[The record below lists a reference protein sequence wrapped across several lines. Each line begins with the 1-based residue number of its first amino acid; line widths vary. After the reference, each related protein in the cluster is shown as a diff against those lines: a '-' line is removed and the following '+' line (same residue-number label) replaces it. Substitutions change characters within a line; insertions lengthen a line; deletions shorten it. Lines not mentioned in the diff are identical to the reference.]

1 MSIAQDTLAAVDVEQ
16 AIHAFTGVMAELQGS
31 HKALEE
37 RAERMEADLFTAN
50 KQLATKV
57 AELETL
63 HRHLDSILAA
73 LPTGVIERAPSGKV
87 VRMNSAARRLLGLDP
102 NSVDLDELSSIELD
116 AQEGS
121 TLLAGPDGSERN
133 LDLRRAE
140 VCDDSGEISAHLQI
154 LEDRTELTR
163 ITEHLHNQSKMVAL
177 GTMAGGIAH
186 EVRNPMNAIRGFA
199 SLLLRSHGEDSTVQ
213 RHAER
218 ITAGVDEVDAILS
231 SVLAFADPERLRL
244 EDQNAQ
250 DCVLEAVQLVSRDAG
265 DMTPWNVTVV
275 APPIPFVGDGFQ
287 LRIALRNLVAN
298 AIQVQP
304 SGGTIHVRAE
314 AIEDALVFEVDDA
327 GPGIDPSLLRR
338 LRDPFF
344 TTRAEG
350 TGLGLPLVDTIAR
363 LHGGSLEIEST
374 PSPLGGARF
383 VLRVPTLLRS
393 SAR

>member
-1 MSIAQDTLAAVDVEQ
+1 MSTAQDALPAVDVEQ

-37 RAERMEADLFTAN
+37 RAERMEAELSTAN
-50 KQLATKV
+50 KQLAAKV

-63 HRHLDSILAA
+63 HRHLDSILVA
-73 LPTGVIERAPSGKV
+73 LPTGVIERDPNGEV
-87 VRMNSAARRLLGLDP
+87 VRMNRAARRLLGLDP
-102 NSVDLDELSSIELD
+102 DGTDLGDLAGIELG

-121 TLLAGPDGSERN
+121 TLLAGPDGTERN
-133 LDLRRAE
+133 LDLRKAE
-140 VCDDSGEISAHLQI
+140 VCDDSGQTTAHLQI

-199 SLLLRSHGEDSTVQ
+199 SLLLRSHGEDTTVR

-250 DCVLEAVQLVSRDAG
+250 DCVLEAVQLVNRDAG
-265 DMTPWNVTVV
+265 DMTPWKVTVV

-287 LRIALRNLVAN
+287 LRIALRNLIAN

-304 SGGTIHVRAE
+304 SGGTVHVKAE
-314 AIEDALVFEVDDA
+314 VADDALVFEVDDA